1 MNVETKSLL
10 LTTGIGLLFAS
21 APTGAAF
28 VEVVNSAVAPAHC
41 QAFTPGTSNTIRN
54 RVAGAE
60 NVGAELALACSF
72 ENIGTIDGGFSVAVG
87 VRVVNNSAQSMT
99 INCTNL
105 QGFFGAV
112 GSTITKSATLA
123 PGAGQRLAFS
133 AADTPSTTD
142 TDLGSFFSGVNCTM
156 PTNAVMTQTDL
167 SWQDDFAG

>member
-1 MNVETKSLL
+1 MNIETKSLL

-21 APTGAAF
+21 APTGAAL
-28 VEVVNSAVAPAHC
+28 VEVTNSAIAPARC
-41 QAFTPGTSNTIRN
+41 QAFTPGTTNTIRN

-60 NVGAELALACSF
+60 NIGAELALACSF
-72 ENIGTIDGGFSVAVG
+72 ENIGTIDGGYSVAVG
-87 VRVVNNSAQSMT
+87 VRLVNNSSQSMT
-99 INCTNL
+99 ISCTNL

-123 PGAGQRLAFS
+123 AGAGQRLTFS

-142 TDLGSFFSGVNCTM
+142 SDLGSFFSGVNCTM

-167 SWQDDFAG
+167 TWEDDFAG